1 MRRRELLTLIGGG
14 AAAWPLAARAQ
25 QPMPV
30 PVIGFLNS
38 SSPQEYAAP
47 LSAFL
52 KGLGEIG
59 YIEGHNVAIEY
70 RWADGR
76 IDQLPA
82 MAADLVRRRVA
93 VIAATSTTAALA
105 AKAGNITIPI
115 VFETAADP
123 VQLGLV
129 ASLRAGLRE
138 LGYVEGRNLKLEFR
152 WAETPRDMPDLAAEL
167 IRAGVDARP

>member
-38 SSPQEYAAP
+38 ASPQDYAAP
-47 LSAFL
+47 LAAFL
-52 KGLGEIG
+52 NGLGEIG

-70 RWADGR
+70 RWADGQ

-82 MAADLVRRRVA
+82 MALRPRKARPTGSQRRPCFRLS
-93 VIAATSTTAALA
+93 TSS
-105 AKAGNITIPI
+105 
-115 VFETAADP
+115 
-123 VQLGLV
+123 
-129 ASLRAGLRE
+129 ASLL
-138 LGYVEGRNLKLEFR
+138 
-152 WAETPRDMPDLAAEL
+152 LAPS
-167 IRAGVDARP
+167 RG